1 MRRGRPAAI
10 AAAFAIA
17 AAAAVTAGCGGGSS
31 NAVSLDPVAAAATKT
46 QQAGAARIRFSLAF
60 NSPQLAGGKMLQLR
74 GTGAIDGTS
83 AEATFRLGSIFRQ
96 TGLPAGVS
104 PDATMAQLMHASMK
118 EISLQQNGDYVV
130 YLGLGVLA
138 SHLPGGKHW
147 IELDLSKLGKAA
159 GIDLGKLLSGSQFQP
174 GDLLGM
180 LKAEGAKISKLG
192 SATVD
197 GAATTHYRV
206 TIDMAKALQAKGLT
220 SPLLAGLAAQMP
232 KVPEERLDRQ
242 RRPRAPDPALA
253 RDPAER
259 HHGADRHDDGSLRL
273 RRPRHDR
280 GTAEQ
285 RRVRRDAARPAAHRQ
300 RLRLRRSPLVIRG
313 NS

>member
-232 KVPEERLDRQ
+232 KVPEDVWIGNDGLVHRIRLSLGIPQSGTTVRIAMTMDLYDYGAHVTIA
-242 RRPRAPDPALA
+242 APPSSDVYDATQLA
-253 RDPAER
+253 QQ
-259 HHGADRHDDGSLRL
+259 H
-273 RRPRHDR
+273 
-280 GTAEQ
+280 
-285 RRVRRDAARPAAHRQ
+285 
-300 RLRLRRSPLVIRG
+300 IG
-313 NS
+313 NAFG